1 MKTRSE
7 TLKCLIAVSLFLLP
21 FFATQPA
28 EAGSGMPDCR
38 TVYQEI
44 ERELPGA
51 EFERDSHIKLGR
63 VAMAFVKPIA
73 RLTLD
78 NDEVPMNYLSAI
90 KKVDVATYRVVD
102 LPETP
107 DTATIRGIESRML
120 DNGWIKMLRDR
131 EGEDNTWVFL
141 RHRQDG
147 SIRGLL
153 VIELDSREL
162 NIIGVEGRIDKIL
175 AEAIADEPGEFGGLF
190 GP

>member
-1 MKTRSE
+1 MKTRG
-7 TLKCLIAVSLFLLP
+7 KAVKNLIALSLFLLP
-21 FFATQPA
+21 LFATQPA
-28 EAGSGMPDCR
+28 AAGGGMPDCR
-38 TVYQEI
+38 AVYREI

-51 EFERDSHIKLGR
+51 EFERESHIRLGR

-73 RLTLD
+73 RLALD

-90 KKVDVATYRVVD
+90 KKVDIATYQVVD

-107 DTATIRGIESRML
+107 GTATILSIESRML
-120 DNGWIKMLRDR
+120 ENGWIKMLRER
-131 EGEDNTWVFL
+131 EDNDNTWVFL

-153 VIELDSREL
+153 VIELDAREL

-175 AEAIADEPGEFGGLF
+175 AEAIAEEPGDFGGLF

>member
-1 MKTRSE
+1 MRTRE
-7 TLKCLIAVSLFLLP
+7 GTLKNLIAVSLLVLP
-21 FFATQPA
+21 FLATPPA

-44 ERELPGA
+44 ERELPGV
-51 EFERDSHIKLGR
+51 EFERDSHIRLGR

-73 RLTLD
+73 RLALD
-78 NDEVPMNYLSAI
+78 DDEVPMNYLSAI
-90 KKVDVATYRVVD
+90 KKVDIATYRVVD

-107 DTATIRGIESRML
+107 DTATIRGIENRML
-120 DNGWIKMLRDR
+120 ENGWIKMLRER
-131 EGEDNTWVFL
+131 EDEDNTWVFL

-153 VIELDSREL
+153 VIELDASEL